1 MIRNGSARANASRLR
16 CGKGRPDNSVNFATL
31 LYAVFLAIVV
41 TVHWLLPRQMRRYW
55 LIGASLF
62 FYGSWNPAY
71 VPGFVALIVLN
82 WCLGLLATLR
92 PRTAV
97 LLGIVLNLGLLAFFK
112 YTDWLLATSERF
124 VGFVA
129 GARPD
134 FEPIG
139 IVLPLA
145 VSFVTFTMLAYIIDI
160 ARGSRPERHLGRFA
174 LFVTF
179 FPHLI
184 SGPIMRGY
192 EFLPQVRHPRPFRLS
207 HLGEALP
214 LLVSGLLKKTIGD
227 NLAPTVQL
235 VFSHPQSFSS
245 GALWVGIL
253 AFGFQIYFDFSGYTD
268 LALGSARLLGLRL
281 PQNFHWPYRALNL
294 QEFWRRWHMT
304 LSRWLRDYLYISLGG
319 SRHGPAR
326 TYFALAATMLL
337 GGLWHGAGL
346 TFIVWGAWHGA
357 GLAIHRWWRQ
367 RTGGAWLPPWLAWLM
382 TFGFVLLGWVFFRA
396 PSLHAALAMMWR
408 ALSFQG
414 GQSVPTVIVVVCG
427 LLLIGQWP
435 GWMSVFRSLAPVG
448 SYRRYAAYGVAIAV
462 AVFILPVNAV
472 QFIYFQF

>member
-1 MIRNGSARANASRLR
+1 M
-16 CGKGRPDNSVNFATL
+16 
-31 LYAVFLAIVV
+31 
-41 TVHWLLPRQMRRYW
+41 
-55 LIGASLF
+55 
-62 FYGSWNPAY
+62 
-71 VPGFVALIVLN
+71 
-82 WCLGLLATLR
+82 
-92 PRTAV
+92 

-235 VFSHPQSFSS
+235 VSLHPQSFSS

-253 AFGFQIYFDFSGYTD
+253 AFGFQIYCDFSGYTD
-268 LALGSARLLGLRL
+268 VARGSAMLFGLEL
-281 PQNFHWPYRALNL
+281 PENFDRPYQATSPA
-294 QEFWRRWHMT
+294 EFWRRWHMT
-304 LSRWLRDYLYISLGG
+304 LSTWLRDYLYYPLGG
-319 SRHGPAR
+319 STSRRRAR
-326 TYFALAATMLL
+326 VFQPRLTMFSSACGTARPGHSSCGACA
-337 GGLWHGAGL
+337 GG
-346 TFIVWGAWHGA
+346 
-357 GLAIHRWWRQ
+357 GLAITGTAAGERAGRGCRGGWR
-367 RTGGAWLPPWLAWLM
+367 G
-382 TFGFVLLGWVFFRA
+382 
-396 PSLHAALAMMWR
+396 
-408 ALSFQG
+408 
-414 GQSVPTVIVVVCG
+414 
-427 LLLIGQWP
+427 
-435 GWMSVFRSLAPVG
+435 
-448 SYRRYAAYGVAIAV
+448 
-462 AVFILPVNAV
+462 
-472 QFIYFQF
+472 